1 MLNFE
6 QFKSHINRKSKDV
19 KVVSFDIFD
28 TLLLRMIPPGRV
40 AQLAAEELNRQ
51 LAAEELITLSA
62 SEIINSRRKFKQQK
76 DRAYLYQESE
86 WTLSEWLC
94 ELAKQHSLDPSILC
108 RLSRQ
113 AELSAESKSLY
124 LAPDAIKS
132 ISLAKDQDLQVIAI
146 SDMWLDQEWLKDLLA
161 KFGLHFDAVF
171 SSGSLGVS
179 KRRGTIFK
187 FIEANLALKAK
198 NFIHLGDNLKAD
210 FLRPCLA
217 GWKSIWIPHPG
228 NSLQIRA
235 LPVISRYRPKRK
247 PWKDI
252 VQALNIVSISTEKK
266 SDPYFELAYEHLAPL
281 LIIFSIIQWRKFRE
295 QNIDQVFY
303 IARDAK
309 AMFDVYNTIEH
320 LLPGSC
326 PRHYIRLSR
335 RTVAIAHPDNLL
347 QNVTH
352 IAGKVGKKKVRE
364 WLSNFTI
371 SSELRNKIL
380 LSAKVN
386 EKDDFTESVHSSLQS
401 ACSKLLPLIIAEQN
415 IQKQII
421 KDYLLQQAPNLSYRR
436 IGIVDSGWACTTQDS
451 IRAVLNDSE
460 LINGIY
466 LGVSSQGHKP
476 NRQNLK
482 YGLLRDDFRRCPHHN
497 PLESTAGVIRLWDTI
512 LREPCETVLELH
524 RQPDNKVEPILV
536 DETIFKDLE
545 YKAADSINQGI
556 FKGTSDRLKSV
567 SLIVELSEN
576 FTDADFE
583 TAATMIAKNI
593 SSQPTSSIAK
603 AIIRLGFD
611 EGAADGGKRTLS
623 GINGIKDGVAWYPGI
638 LSSMGLKWVVPLMEV
653 GASKILKNKL
663 KQTCQIK
670 NEDNNR

>member
-1 MLNFE
+1 LLNID
-6 QFKSHINRKSKDV
+6 QLKLHLNRKSKNV

-40 AQLAAEELNRQ
+40 AQLAAEELSRQ
-51 LAAEELITLSA
+51 LYVEAKITLSV
-62 SEIINSRRKFKQQK
+62 SDIINSRRKFKQQK
-76 DRAYLYQESE
+76 DKAYFYRESE

-94 ELAKQHSLDPSILC
+94 ELAKHHSLDPSILC

-113 AELSAESKSLY
+113 TELSAESKSLY

-132 ISLAKDQDLQVIAI
+132 ISLAKDQNLQVIAI

-161 KFGLHFDAVF
+161 EFGLYFDAVF
-171 SSGSLGVS
+171 SSGSSGVS
-179 KRRGTIFK
+179 KRKGTIFK
-187 FIEANLALKAK
+187 FIEANLSLKAE

-210 FLRPCLA
+210 FIRPCLA

-252 VQALNIVSISTEKK
+252 VQALNTTGSISTEKK
-266 SDPYFELAYEHLAPL
+266 SDPYFELAYEYLTPL

-309 AMFDVYNTIEH
+309 AMFDVYNLIEH
-320 LLPGSC
+320 LLPNSC

-352 IAGKVGKKKVRE
+352 IAGKVGKKKVYE
-364 WLSNFTI
+364 WLNNFTI

-386 EKDDFTESVHSSLQS
+386 EKDDFTESIHSSLQS
-401 ACSKLLPLIIAEQN
+401 ACSKLLPLIIAEQKT
-415 IQKQII
+415 QKQII
-421 KDYLLQQAPNLSYRR
+421 KDYLLQQAPNLSYSR

-451 IRAVLNDSE
+451 IRAVLDDFE
-460 LINGIY
+460 LISGIY
-466 LGVSSQGHKP
+466 FGVSSQGHKP

-482 YGLLRDDFRRCPHHN
+482 YGLLRDDFRKCPHHN

-524 RQPDNKVEPILV
+524 RQPDNRVRPVLAE
-536 DETIFKDLE
+536 ETIFKDLE
-545 YKAADSINQGI
+545 YRAANSINQGI
-556 FKGTSDRLKSV
+556 LEGTSDRFKSV
-567 SLIVELSEN
+567 SLIVKLSEN
-576 FTDADFE
+576 FSNADFE
-583 TAATMIAKNI
+583 TAATMIAKKI
-593 SSQPTSSIAK
+593 SSQPSRIIAK
-603 AIIRLGFD
+603 AIMQLGFD
-611 EGAADGGKRTLS
+611 EGCADGSKGTLR
-623 GINGIKDGVAWYPGI
+623 GINGMKDGIAWYPGI
-638 LSSMGLKWVVPLMEV
+638 LSSLGLRWLEPLMEV
-653 GASKILKNKL
+653 AASKALEFKS
-663 KQTCQIK
+663 
-670 NEDNNR
+670 